1 MTSTSKL
8 LPGKS
13 AGSQPCPVIPTIN
26 WGCGQLTVSLFFFFK
41 GPRNLVGSEVSQ
53 DKASVPTGLESTS
66 IWGIFRHL
74 PPSFEEPH
82 RSLRKQ
88 ISP

>member
-1 MTSTSKL
+1 M
-8 LPGKS
+8 
-13 AGSQPCPVIPTIN
+13 
-26 WGCGQLTVSLFFFFK
+26 
-41 GPRNLVGSEVSQ
+41 GSEVSQ